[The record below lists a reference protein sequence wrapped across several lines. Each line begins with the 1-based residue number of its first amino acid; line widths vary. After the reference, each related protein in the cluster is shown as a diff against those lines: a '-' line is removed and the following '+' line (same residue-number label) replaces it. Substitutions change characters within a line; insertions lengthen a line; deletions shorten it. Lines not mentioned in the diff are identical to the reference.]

1 MHADVSFRFGRP
13 KNLQG
18 TPYQN
23 ETQPLG
29 NGGFGFKVSP
39 GFGCR
44 LPVVLRMWGLTTND
58 ACCAC
63 VQPVSLNTGDVL
75 VITYNNRC
83 VKQSSVQVVVAGWAG
98 LLDPGSCVV
107 LLEKFKNIATMWGD
121 DNWKHSSATA
131 SQASLIQ
138 TSKATALC
146 SPHLLYL
153 GTTPGDKSLGLA
165 APYGPGGS
173 VHNVPFN
180 TTGEQDQYLVIH
192 LFATLRLLEQNV
204 ADNNACVDLLGGER
218 QVLPV
223 RLPDGSHGGKPG
235 TLLAD

>member
-1 MHADVSFRFGRP
+1 MCMDGMHADVPYRWGRP
-13 KNLQG
+13 NNLQG

-23 ETQPLG
+23 ETQPLA

-58 ACCAC
+58 AFCAC

-83 VKQSSVQVVVAGWAG
+83 AEPSSAQVVVAGWGCFPLDHASHPQRLPAKQAYFKHTK
-98 LLDPGSCVV
+98 LLP
-107 LLEKFKNIATMWGD
+107 F
-121 DNWKHSSATA
+121 H
-131 SQASLIQ
+131 
-138 TSKATALC
+138 

-153 GTTPGDKSLGLA
+153 GTTPGDKSLGLV

-173 VHNVPFN
+173 VHNVPFS
-180 TTGEQDQYLVIH
+180 TTGEQDQYLGTN
-192 LFATLRLLEQNV
+192 LYATLHLLQQNV
-204 ADNNACVDLLGGER
+204 ADNKACVDLLGGER

-235 TLLAD
+235 ALLAD